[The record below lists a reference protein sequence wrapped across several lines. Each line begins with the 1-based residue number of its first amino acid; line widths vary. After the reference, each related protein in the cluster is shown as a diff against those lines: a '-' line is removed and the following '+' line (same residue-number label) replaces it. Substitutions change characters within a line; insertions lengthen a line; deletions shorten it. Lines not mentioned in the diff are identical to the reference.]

1 MRKLLLM
8 PAVFLMVAIFT
19 IAASHHQERHQQLLT
34 IEPVI
39 FIPSTTTSTSTTST
53 TIPPTT
59 TTTTKKPSPPPTT
72 RTTRVT
78 VKTVAAAP
86 TGGDFWERL
95 ASCESPSNSWS
106 GTYKGYF
113 QFSDSNV
120 WNANH
125 QWGFHYTPTAS
136 YGEQKAAAQY
146 LAAHS
151 NPYGQWPICWPRA
164 IRGG

>member
-1 MRKLLLM
+1 VRKMLLM
-8 PAVFLMVAIFT
+8 PILFLLLVACG
-19 IAASHHQERHQQLLT
+19 HQQARHQLLT
-34 IEPVI
+34 IEPLNY
-39 FIPSTTTSTSTTST
+39 IPSTTSSTTTSTTT

-59 TTTTKKPSPPPTT
+59 TTVTVKPSPPPTT
-72 RTTRVT
+72 RTTRAVVQRVT
-78 VKTVAAAP
+78 AAP

-95 ASCESPSNSWS
+95 ANCESPTNSWNS
-106 GTYKGYF
+106 RYKGYF

-136 YGEQKAAAQY
+136 YEEQKAAAQY
-146 LAAHS
+146 LAAHA
-151 NPYGQWPICWPRA
+151 NPYGQWPVCWPKT

>member
-1 MRKLLLM
+1 MRKILLM
-8 PAVFLMVAIFT
+8 PIVILLF
-19 IAASHHQERHQQLLT
+19 AACGHTQARHQLLT
-34 IEPVI
+34 IEPVNY
-39 FIPSTTTSTSTTST
+39 IPSTTTSTSTTST

-59 TTTTKKPSPPPTT
+59 TTTIKKPSPPPTT
-72 RTTRVT
+72 RTTRV
-78 VKTVAAAP
+78 VGQRVAAAP

-95 ASCESPSNSWS
+95 ASCESPTNSWS

-146 LAAHS
+146 LAAHA
-151 NPYGQWPICWPRA
+151 NPYGQWPVCWPRT